1 MNYKIERFN
10 ESGQLQESSS
20 SVGDDLLKD
29 AILFE
34 TGTHRGK
41 AYTVEHLQVLARS
54 FNTEDGIPV
63 QLDHSE
69 SAKDTVGFLESV
81 YVKGNQLLGKL
92 RVIEELAK
100 EKVSKG
106 LMKKVS
112 ISFYTDKAGNPNRIR
127 EVSLVAFPQLKGAM
141 LFREGARCTSPQHTP
156 EEVYKAFKLVL
167 DAVSRE
173 EQALEKELQQYK
185 ESLGL
190 TRRRTI

>member
-127 EVSLVAFPQLKGAM
+127 EVSLVAFPQLKGAQ
-141 LFREGARCTSPQHTP
+141 LFSEKASQLNEWSP